1 MVESAMTI
9 PQFSVRRRVDMSAA
23 LTLLDTSNQVASAQ
37 MPPKQTSGVAD
48 ILHFV
53 VTRALRAHPQ
63 VNASFELGPTL
74 ESSHIVEHENVDLGI
89 AVALPEG
96 LVVPVIRDADKMSLQ
111 RLTEVRMRLQNEAQR
126 GRLPAGSLGEATF
139 TVSNLGTLGADDFIA
154 IVNPPEAAIL
164 AVGRVQDA
172 VVVRNGSF
180 QVAPVVM
187 LSVTADH
194 RILDGA
200 QVAQFLQ
207 TLSEYLAEPEALAP

>member
-1 MVESAMTI
+1 
-9 PQFSVRRRVDMSAA
+9 
-23 LTLLDTSNQVASAQ
+23 
-37 MPPKQTSGVAD
+37 
-48 ILHFV
+48 
-53 VTRALRAHPQ
+53 
-63 VNASFELGPTL
+63 
-74 ESSHIVEHENVDLGI
+74 
-89 AVALPEG
+89 
-96 LVVPVIRDADKMSLQ
+96 VIRDADKMSLQ